1 MDLNK
6 PSKVIFIKLNFA
18 LEVTMKKFLLS
29 ILPAFLI
36 SFTVCFS
43 AYAGVTGKIAGKVTD
58 SQSGE
63 ELIGINI
70 LIDGTTMGAATGIDG
85 TYIINNI
92 EPGVYTLVFSGVGF
106 QKKIVKDV
114 RVSSDFTTRIDIQ
127 LASEAISL
135 ETIVVEAVN
144 PMIRKDLTSSK
155 TVIDDS
161 QIQALPIESLDQLLS
176 LQAGITKGAGGEIHI
191 RGGRPS
197 EVAYNVNGVSTI
209 NPFDFSK
216 TVNISTNAVQ
226 ELSVVSGTFNAE
238 YGNALSGIVN
248 TVTKEGGSAYK
259 GSLSFYTGDY
269 LSQNDEIFF
278 NINEVKPFSNLV
290 LEGTLGGPIPELEN
304 FVTFFLSGRY
314 NKDGGYLYGKREHTI
329 YDSVWINPSNVKDI
343 RVSATGDNSVVA
355 MNPSDDF
362 SGTGKIT
369 FKPLPT
375 LKINYDLV
383 YSKSYYKTYNH
394 EIKYNP
400 DANYQ
405 RYEWSLLNSIEIRHA
420 LSNTTFYSLQA
431 AHNIYDFK
439 RYLFPLLDA
448 MGNEVN
454 FKPGM
459 NISELHAD
467 PRYQPIHKLNKPSTY
482 TFLSGGTLNGHFY
495 QRSRSTELKI
505 DLTSQVTN
513 QHEIKVGAKLKND
526 LMDFQDFTVQRDTL
540 KYLTPTILSPE
551 SPVHDLYSKE
561 PRQFSIYIQDKM
573 EFTSMIINAGIRYD
587 YFNARSLFSPN
598 TNKPTQDLVMA
609 ESKNTLS
616 PRLGISFPIT
626 DEGIIHFSYGHFYQ
640 LPPFSY
646 LFTNPTF
653 EDNVAIPTFGNAN
666 LDPEKTVT
674 YEIGLQQQLTED
686 IAFNVTGFYKDV
698 RDLLALQQI
707 RVSSSFSYYKYVN
720 KDYGN
725 IKGITF
731 SLSKRKLPSS
741 LFALSIDYTFQ
752 VAEGNETSAAAF
764 FLDAASGRQSE
775 KIPVPLDWDQAHTLN
790 GVLSFGVNKDWML
803 TLVGNISTGLPYSPL
818 IYEKQI
824 YLRSNSERKPHQT
837 NVNLLLEKSFDLTD
851 VIVTAF
857 LKIYNLFDTKNERF
871 VYDDTGRATYTLE
884 SNRSGPEAANAL
896 AASNPLIKS
905 ADEYFIRPQYYSAP
919 REVRI
924 GLMLEF

>member
-1 MDLNK
+1 MKKHLL
-6 PSKVIFIKLNFA
+6 PFIHVFVIFLI
-18 LEVTMKKFLLS
+18 
-29 ILPAFLI
+29 LI
-36 SFTVCFS
+36 SNSV
-43 AYAGVTGKIAGKVTD
+43 YAGVTGKITGKVTEA
-58 SQSGE
+58 QTGE

-70 LIDGTTMGAATGIDG
+70 LIEGTTMGAATGVDG

-92 EPGVYTLVFSGVGF
+92 EPGVYSLVFSGVGF
-106 QKKIVKDV
+106 QKKIVRDV
-114 RVSSDFTTRIDIQ
+114 RVSSDFTTRIDLQ

-144 PMIRKDLTSSK
+144 PMVRKDLTSSK

-161 QIQALPIESLDQLLS
+161 QIQALPIESLDQLLT
-176 LQAGITKGAGGEIHI
+176 LQAGITKGASGEIHI
-191 RGGRPS
+191 RGGRSS
-197 EVAYNVNGVSTI
+197 EVAYNVNGISTI

-248 TVTKEGGSAYK
+248 TVTKEGGQAYR

-269 LSQNDEIFF
+269 ISQNDEIFY
-278 NINEVKPFSNLV
+278 NINDFNAFSNLV

-304 FVTFFLSGRY
+304 TVTFFLSGRY
-314 NKDGGYLYGKREHTI
+314 NKDGGYLFGQREHTI
-329 YDSVWINPSNVKDI
+329 YDSVWVNPNNVKDI
-343 RVSATGDNSVVA
+343 RVSATGDNAVVS
-355 MNPSDDF
+355 MNPSEDF
-362 SGTGKIT
+362 TGTGKIT
-369 FKPLPT
+369 VKPIST

-405 RYEWSLLNSIEIRHA
+405 RYEWSLLNSLEVRHA
-420 LSNTTFYSLQA
+420 LSNSTFYSLQA

-448 MGNEVN
+448 SGNEIT

-459 NISELHAD
+459 DLTGLHAD
-467 PRYQPIHKLNKPSTY
+467 QRYQPIHKLNKPTTY
-482 TFLSGGTLNGHFY
+482 TFVSGGTLNGHYY
-495 QRSRSTELKI
+495 QRSHSTEVKF

-513 QHEIKVGAKLKND
+513 QHEVKIGAKWKND
-526 LMDFQDFTVQRDTL
+526 LMDFEDFTVQRDTL

-561 PRQFSIYIQDKM
+561 PRQFSAYIQDKM

-587 YFNARSLFSPN
+587 YFSARSLFSAN
-598 TNKPTQDLVMA
+598 TNKPTQDLVLA
-609 ESKNTLS
+609 ESKNTFS

-640 LPPFSY
+640 LPPFSF
-646 LFTNPTF
+646 LFANPTF
-653 EDNVAIPTFGNAN
+653 ENNVAIPTFGNAN

-790 GVLSFGVNKDWML
+790 GVISFGVNRDWML

-824 YLRSNSERKPHQT
+824 YLRSNSERKPLQT

-851 VIVTAF
+851 IVVTAF

-905 ADEYFIRPQYYSAP
+905 ADEYFVRPQYYSAP
-919 REVRI
+919 REVRL